1 MKKRKRKK
9 KKRGRKSCEFNRGEG
24 EKLMMAIMHVRI
36 IIFDT
41 YRAYRGAE

>member
-9 KKRGRKSCEFNRGEG
+9 KKRGRKSCEFNRGEE
-24 EKLMMAIMHVRI
+24 EKLVMAIMHVRI